1 MTWNGA
7 DRIVAALVGGEDYL
21 LVAGGRGRPAVPS
34 ARSCAP
40 TAPPRA
46 SPTPHRSTE
55 STRTDGGEPPIG

>member
-21 LVAGGRGRPAVPS
+21 LVAGGRGRPAAPS

-40 TAPPRA
+40 TAPPRSSTA
-46 SPTPHRSTE
+46 PRHSTE
-55 STRTDGGEPPIG
+55 STRTDGANDP

>member
-21 LVAGGRGRPAVPS
+21 FVAGAFGRPAAPS

-40 TAPPRA
+40 PMPPRSSAA
-46 SPTPHRSTE
+46 SRHSAE
-55 STRTDGGEPPIG
+55 SARTDGDEPTLR

>member
-21 LVAGGRGRPAVPS
+21 FVAGGRGRPAAPS

-40 TAPPRA
+40 TLPPR
-46 SPTPHRSTE
+46 SPTAPRHSIE
-55 STRTDGGEPPIG
+55 PARTDGGERPLG